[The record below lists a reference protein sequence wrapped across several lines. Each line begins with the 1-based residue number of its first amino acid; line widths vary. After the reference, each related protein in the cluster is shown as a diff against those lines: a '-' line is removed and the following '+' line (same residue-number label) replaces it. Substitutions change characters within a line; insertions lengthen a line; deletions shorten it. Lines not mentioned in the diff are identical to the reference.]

1 MLRYC
6 AECDVNIGGDI
17 AGCSF
22 FFPDELK
29 DLLTAG
35 FGDYGEGVV
44 HGYILVY
51 TKMIRK
57 PTDGVQDRQSRPSCK
72 TFDASK

>member
-6 AECDVNIGGDI
+6 AECDVNIGGNI
-17 AGCSF
+17 ACGSF

-29 DLLTAG
+29 DLLAAG

-44 HGYILVY
+44 H
-51 TKMIRK
+51 
-57 PTDGVQDRQSRPSCK
+57 D
-72 TFDASK
+72 

>member
-6 AECDVNIGGDI
+6 AECDVNIGGYV
-17 AGCSF
+17 ACGSF

-29 DLLTAG
+29 DLLAAG

-44 HGYILVY
+44 H
-51 TKMIRK
+51 
-57 PTDGVQDRQSRPSCK
+57 D
-72 TFDASK
+72 